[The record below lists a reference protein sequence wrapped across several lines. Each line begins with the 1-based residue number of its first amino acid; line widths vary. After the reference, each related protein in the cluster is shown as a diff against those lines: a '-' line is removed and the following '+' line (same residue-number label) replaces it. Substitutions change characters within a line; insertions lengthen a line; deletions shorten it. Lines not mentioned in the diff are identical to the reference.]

1 MSNTFL
7 GSLTWRRAI
16 KTFVP
21 QPPDAAYI
29 NVDTIL
35 TAAAESPSSFGL
47 QPYKILVVTDA
58 EIKRRLRAVA
68 FDQPQVSDC
77 THLLIFCARTD
88 IEDRVASYVRSTGCS
103 SEHAGMIGGFISGLR
118 NQTAWVK
125 QQTMIAFGFALA
137 AAAELRVAS
146 CPMEGFNPDG
156 VSAILEL
163 PHYLAPT
170 AFLAL
175 GYADPDA
182 SMSARFRFPRADLVE
197 TIASLRTVPATAVPS
212 RYRHVTPVRKRREKM
227 E

>member
-1 MSNTFL
+1 MTTTFV

-21 QPPDAAYI
+21 QPPDAVPI
-29 NVDTIL
+29 NVDAI
-35 TAAAESPSSFGL
+35 TAAAAEAPTSFGL

-88 IEDRVASYVRSTGCS
+88 IEDRIASYVRSTGCS
-103 SEHAGMIGGFISGLR
+103 TEHASMIGGFISGLR
-118 NQTAWVK
+118 NQTAWAK

-156 VSAILEL
+156 VSAILDL

-175 GYADPDA
+175 GYACPTTVL
-182 SMSARFRFPRADLVE
+182 MPRFRFPRTDLVE
-197 TIASLRTVPATAVPS
+197 NIAALRTVPATAVPS
-212 RYRHVTPVRKRREKM
+212 RYRHVTPVRKRREKL